1 VGSNSNIRTNDPTK
15 VPAFPKV
22 PASASPEMRRYLET
36 LEQVTNIRLGR
47 RGDPRDRAV
56 TLRELIDS
64 GLAQE
69 LRSNPF
75 DPNRSGNVGF
85 VQPGGR
91 LPDLAVPPAP
101 TGFQANG
108 AYSQINLGWDYPA
121 YSNHSHTEVHS
132 HTSDSIGDATL
143 LGIQSGRIF
152 VDPVGSGATR
162 YYWVRHVNTDSIAG
176 PFNAA
181 AGTAASTAPD
191 VNHLLGVLTGAITD
205 SQLSQSLS
213 SDITGVATAAAAAAS
228 DAAEAIAA
236 KTAALLAQSN
246 AETAKDN
253 AEIAETNADTSRASA
268 STSAGQ
274 SAASATSA
282 AGSAATASAQAV
294 LATTAKNN
302 AGASAGAA
310 ATSASNASSFADDS
324 EASATASEVSRVAA
338 DTAKAGAVASAA
350 ASSQSESNASASE
363 TASGNSA
370 AASESAKTAAESAK
384 AAASA
389 FSVSAASSATS
400 ASGSATAAASTVNG
414 LTARLNNTGGTGVT
428 VEQAYSANASDIGDL
443 EGQYTV
449 KIDANGAVAGFGL
462 ANTTTS
468 LGVNESEF
476 IVNADR
482 FALMRGATSSATAT
496 VPFVVQA
503 SATTLNGESVPA
515 GVYMADAFIKNGSI
529 ANAKIGAL
537 NADKIT
543 AGSIAAARIA
553 ANTIDA
559 SKLRLDNSTIASQ
572 NINGIPT
579 VIIKDL
585 GVGNAKIQ
593 NLAVSTLKIQDQA
606 VTFPNAI
613 TTSANIAIASSSNNT
628 TFSTIQTLTGTYSGA
643 PVLISGSFAVRSHN
657 DQALMRFRLRRG
669 STVLFTSQSKAVR
682 PTPDLFIIPFNFLD
696 TNTSSGSRTYTLQAY
711 VQDEYGNYADRTIST
726 LEVKK

>member
-1 VGSNSNIRTNDPTK
+1 MGSNSNIRTNDPTK

-85 VQPGGR
+85 VQPGGK

-191 VNHLLGVLTGAITD
+191 VNHLLGVLTGAVTSSELATSLSTPIAKIDPLVTFTGYSSSYSGGSLVTRLGAVENSAANGVSSAQFNSEVTTRANAD
-205 SQLSQSLS
+205 SALSQS
-213 SDITGVATAAAAAAS
+213 ITTLTSTVAG
-228 DAAEAIAA
+228 
-236 KTAALLAQSN
+236 N
-246 AETAKDN
+246 
-253 AEIAETNADTSRASA
+253 
-268 STSAGQ
+268 TSAISTEQ
-274 SAASATSA
+274 TARAT
-282 AGSAATASAQAV
+282 
-294 LATTAKNN
+294 
-302 AGASAGAA
+302 
-310 ATSASNASSFADDS
+310 
-324 EASATASEVSRVAA
+324 A
-338 DTAKAGAVASAA
+338 DTAL
-350 ASSQSESNASASE
+350 SQSISTVSTTVA
-363 TASGNSA
+363 GN
-370 AASESAKTAAESAK
+370 T
-384 AAASA
+384 
-389 FSVSAASSATS
+389 SSISTQATS
-400 ASGSATAAASTVNG
+400 ING
-414 LTARLNNTGGTGVT
+414 L
-428 VEQAYSANASDIGDL
+428 S
-443 EGQYTV
+443 GQYTV
-449 KIDANGAVAGFGL
+449 KIDLNGAVAGYGL
-462 ANTTTS
+462 ASTTTAA
-468 LGVNESEF
+468 GNIVSEF
-476 IVNADR
+476 VVNADR
-482 FALMRGATSSATAT
+482 FAIMRGGSNTATAT

-529 ANAKIGAL
+529 ANAKIGTL

-585 GVGNAKIQ
+585 GVG
-593 NLAVSTLKIQDQA
+593 TLKIQDQA
-606 VTFPNAI
+606 VTFPVASQN
-613 TTSANIAIASSSNNT
+613 TQDRSRTSLVAGISMASLGSADSGGRYTLSSVT
-628 TFSTIQTLTGTYSGA
+628 VTASGA
-643 PVLISGSFAVRSHN
+643 PIEILATYSAQGFQNSYNAKAFIF
-657 DQALMRFRLRRG
+657 RG
-669 STVLFTSQSKAVR
+669 STQLYVTSWEAHW
-682 PTPDLFIIPFNFLD
+682 TPQGYSVHGPFVIQDIPSAGTYTYSLKIQFGTALGGFRN
-696 TNTSSGSRTYTLQAY
+696 SGSGTQYNEIITRSFI
-711 VQDEYGNYADRTIST
+711 RT
-726 LEVKK
+726 LETKK

>member
-1 VGSNSNIRTNDPTK
+1 MRSVGSNSNIRTNDPTK

-191 VNHLLGVLTGAITD
+191 VNHLLGVLTGAVTSSELATSLSTPIAKIDPLVTFTGYSSSYSGGSLITRLGAVENSAANGVSSAQFNSEVTTRASAD
-205 SQLSQSLS
+205 TALSQSISTVSTTVAGNTS
-213 SDITGVATAAAAAAS
+213 SI
-228 DAAEAIAA
+228 
-236 KTAALLAQSN
+236 
-246 AETAKDN
+246 
-253 AEIAETNADTSRASA
+253 
-268 STSAGQ
+268 STQ
-274 SAASATSA
+274 ATSI
-282 AGSAATASAQAV
+282 
-294 LATTAKNN
+294 
-302 AGASAGAA
+302 
-310 ATSASNASSFADDS
+310 
-324 EASATASEVSRVAA
+324 
-338 DTAKAGAVASAA
+338 
-350 ASSQSESNASASE
+350 
-363 TASGNSA
+363 
-370 AASESAKTAAESAK
+370 
-384 AAASA
+384 
-389 FSVSAASSATS
+389 
-400 ASGSATAAASTVNG
+400 NG
-414 LTARLNNTGGTGVT
+414 L
-428 VEQAYSANASDIGDL
+428 S
-443 EGQYTV
+443 GQYTV
-449 KIDANGAVAGFGL
+449 KIDLNGAVAGYGL
-462 ANTTTS
+462 ASTTTAA
-468 LGVNESEF
+468 GNIVSEF
-476 IVNADR
+476 VVNADR
-482 FALMRGATSSATAT
+482 FAIMRGGSNTATAT

-529 ANAKIGAL
+529 ANAKIGTL

-572 NINGIPT
+572 NISGIPT

-593 NLAVSTLKIQDQA
+593 NLAVSSAKIADLAATTAKIANLAVTTGKIQNLAVQTLKIADQA
-606 VTFPNAI
+606 VIIPSSNFTGTSQS
-613 TTSANIAIASSSNNT
+613 TTSST
-628 TFSTIQTLTGTYSGA
+628 TQIQTVSFTSSGA
-643 PVLISGSFAVRSHN
+643 PLLFLVSYLATNENDETGFDNFNSLLKINGTQVHNVQHSKGRTERANVSFAFTLTSN
-657 DQALMRFRLRRG
+657 SAG
-669 STVLFTSQSKAVR
+669 SKTVTLSV
-682 PTPDLFIIPFNFLD
+682 
-696 TNTSSGSRTYTLQAY
+696 TNNSFDSVSNVNLS
-711 VQDEYGNYADRTIST
+711 V